1 MDMVDIFLE
10 SSICVYVYIKKFTKI
25 VPLITPYTTT
35 IISMLEKE
43 VESALTKAIKK
54 LGGLCWKFTSP
65 GVVGVPDRLCL
76 LHNGKIAFVE
86 VKRPGEVL
94 RPIQAKRKKQLEE
107 LGFKVFVLDKKEDVE
122 VVIDAIRSL

>member
-1 MDMVDIFLE
+1 
-10 SSICVYVYIKKFTKI
+10 
-25 VPLITPYTTT
+25 
-35 IISMLEKE
+35 MLEKE
-43 VESALTKAIKK
+43 VESALTKAIRK

-94 RPIQAKRKKQLEE
+94 RPIQAKRKRQLEK